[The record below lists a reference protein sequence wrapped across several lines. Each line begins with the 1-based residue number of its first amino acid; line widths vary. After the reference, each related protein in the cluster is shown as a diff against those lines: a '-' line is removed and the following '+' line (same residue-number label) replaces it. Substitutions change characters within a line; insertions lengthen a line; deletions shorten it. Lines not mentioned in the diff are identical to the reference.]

1 VIPVEMAPFLVGGDS
16 EDAPLLEAHRPSDP
30 ILAKVFDEAAQA
42 LRQLPPD

>member
-1 VIPVEMAPFLVGGDS
+1 MLQHVGQR
-16 EDAPLLEAHRPSDP
+16 EDIPLLEANRPAEP